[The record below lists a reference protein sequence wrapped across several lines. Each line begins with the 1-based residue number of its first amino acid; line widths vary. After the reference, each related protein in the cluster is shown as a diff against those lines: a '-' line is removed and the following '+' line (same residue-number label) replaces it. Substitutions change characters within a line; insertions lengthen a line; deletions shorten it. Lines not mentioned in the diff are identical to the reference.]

1 MGNTI
6 PVNCEVC
13 SLEYG
18 ETAIFKVH
26 HHGILG
32 GHSICINCY
41 TNKKYLDNF
50 KNELRNCDRIKQ
62 CNNCGYKNKNIK
74 SKKLLKIY
82 WVGKY
87 GDKILCERCVFDKDY
102 RTKNHR

>member
-32 GHSICINCY
+32 GHSICINCH

-62 CNNCGYKNKNIK
+62 CNNCGYKNKNIN

-102 RTKNHR
+102 RIKNRS